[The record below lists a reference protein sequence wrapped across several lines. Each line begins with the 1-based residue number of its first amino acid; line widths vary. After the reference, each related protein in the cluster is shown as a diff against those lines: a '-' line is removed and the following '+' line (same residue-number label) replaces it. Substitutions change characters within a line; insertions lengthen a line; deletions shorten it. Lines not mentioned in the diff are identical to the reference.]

1 MKSTRTGIWIPAWIE
16 NLKLPHTQTKLL
28 AEIVSLHEKGSCF
41 ASNAFFAELLGLKQ
55 DTVSRLISEL
65 KKKGLIRQTGF
76 DGRKRYLLPTYSSDL
91 KPKETEEITALE
103 KNPTHEKP
111 LHLKKVRECVEKE
124 SNPGLEK
131 NGALLYSTTKLQTNV
146 HWETTWNLFK
156 TWTKEHLTYST
167 QEEIACYTWDSIT
180 NPKIQMI
187 WENWKFKNLKSRF
200 C

>member
-28 AEIVSLHEKGSCF
+28 AEIVSLHERGSCF

-76 DGRKRYLLPTYSSDL
+76 DGRKRYLLPIYISDL
-91 KPKETEEITALE
+91 KPKEKEEITALE
-103 KNPTHEKP
+103 KNPTHKKP
-111 LHLKKVRECVEKE
+111 LHLKNVQERIEKK
-124 SNPGLEK
+124 SNPGLET
-131 NGALLYSTTKLQTNV
+131 NVAPLYSTTKIQTNV
-146 HWETTWNLFK
+146 HLETAWSLFK
-156 TWTKEHLTYST
+156 KWTKEHLTYST
-167 QEEIACYTWDSIT
+167 QEEISRYTWNSIT
-180 NPKIQMI
+180 NPKVQMI
-187 WENWKFKNLKSRF
+187 WENWKFKNRNGQF